1 MKKKILIVA
10 FCVCTVLLLVG
21 CGSAVSENQPTGS
34 NPYNFLVENYR
45 EDSNSTQDTAPSIP
59 AGNAPSKSHSFSFT
73 VGNGSAPFENVE
85 GISSAREISQNKPY
99 FTSKWMLTVTQPIDW
114 KNPAAGTFEQRVLV
128 GYKGENYP
136 TTVQVGGY
144 CLHDVMYGTEDVLS
158 RDSRNDCNKLI
169 DGNSVEVEYR
179 FFGQSRPEGL
189 ENTGTELWEHLTAE
203 NASRDFHHIIEVLTP
218 VLGNDWVFS
227 GTSKGGQAT
236 NAFAMFYPDDCR
248 AYVSYVAPLCDGLN
262 SESFMKNLYTTI
274 GDSAYGKAQAA
285 EYRALVL
292 KFQVELAKNRG
303 TLAQRLFELGEKNGC
318 CYLEY
323 VTPEI
328 LYDLEIMEAAITVW
342 QYDQNFD
349 AIAKVLDSRE
359 TVSEAEYQNALFL
372 LMTELNGP
380 DTWSTNVWAYPYY
393 IQLAKENGF
402 VLYDYSW
409 LRDAL
414 QTEGAGDCLAVTEDM
429 EENLVL
435 HCTLTPEQ
443 QSAFS
448 YNESH
453 RQRIL
458 EWSRS
463 TKSNVIMIYGGT
475 DTWYP
480 ERIPD
485 VQDNPNVHIYVNPT
499 ASHTAGI
506 NSLTDG
512 QIAEI
517 KSLLGVEPR

>member
-1 MKKKILIVA
+1 
-10 FCVCTVLLLVG
+10 
-21 CGSAVSENQPTGS
+21 
-34 NPYNFLVENYR
+34 
-45 EDSNSTQDTAPSIP
+45 
-59 AGNAPSKSHSFSFT
+59 
-73 VGNGSAPFENVE
+73 
-85 GISSAREISQNKPY
+85 
-99 FTSKWMLTVTQPIDW
+99 
-114 KNPAAGTFEQRVLV
+114 
-128 GYKGENYP
+128 
-136 TTVQVGGY
+136 
-144 CLHDVMYGTEDVLS
+144 
-158 RDSRNDCNKLI
+158 
-169 DGNSVEVEYR
+169 
-179 FFGQSRPEGL
+179 
-189 ENTGTELWEHLTAE
+189 
-203 NASRDFHHIIEVLTP
+203 
-218 VLGNDWVFS
+218 
-227 GTSKGGQAT
+227 
-236 NAFAMFYPDDCR
+236 
-248 AYVSYVAPLCDGLN
+248 
-262 SESFMKNLYTTI
+262 
-274 GDSAYGKAQAA
+274 
-285 EYRALVL
+285 
-292 KFQVELAKNRG
+292 
-303 TLAQRLFELGEKNGC
+303 
-318 CYLEY
+318 
-323 VTPEI
+323 
-328 LYDLEIMEAAITVW
+328 MEAAITVW

-372 LMTELNGP
+372 LMTELNRP

-485 VQDNPNVHIYVNPT
+485 VHDNPNVHIYVNPT